1 MSLVIS
7 IIFGAIGG
15 VYFFHG
21 RREHEPL
28 LLVIGAALMFYPYFV
43 SNVPLLLAIGI
54 ALVAVP
60 LGRKRGWF

>member
-1 MSLVIS
+1 MTLLLG

-28 LLVIGAALMFYPYFV
+28 FLVIGAALIFFPYFV

-54 ALVAVP
+54 AFVAIP
-60 LGRKRGWF
+60 MGRKRGWF

>member
-1 MSLVIS
+1 MGLLLS

-15 VYFFHG
+15 VYLFYG

-28 LLVIGAALMFYPYFV
+28 YLVIGAALMFYPYFV

-60 LGRKRGWF
+60 MGRKRGWF